1 MATLNM
7 NKRQQIQTSATD
19 SIVFNRFVGVVEV
32 APRVGK
38 TKITIDAL
46 NTVEKD
52 INVLILAPRKEIFDS
67 WKEEMKKWNLRSNIN
82 VEFLWS
88 NSISKNKK
96 AYNLII
102 ADEIHAYNLK
112 VLSLLSKEQLKG
124 TRILALTGTLDG
136 DTEYLLETIL
146 KLNVLYTYSVEQA
159 IKDKIIADYEIICV
173 GCDLDQ
179 QDKYVLSGNKE
190 NPFLQTETE
199 AYAYWDSSYTAAK
212 QRQKWSSLRFLMSKR
227 LDVIYNARSKQKV
240 TEDILS
246 TVDRCIIFSGRQDI
260 ADKLGDNSFHSKSD
274 KDSLKQFSE
283 GTIDKLS
290 VVSMVS
296 MGITIPDLKVAVFNQ
311 LKSGENL
318 AVQQAMRAMNMEGGR
333 KANIYIVYLRN
344 TQDEVWMR
352 SALKGFE
359 ASKIKEC
366 KIQEL
371 KDGNKP
377 KSKRTSKKV
386 VKA

>member
-1 MATLNM
+1 MQIRTQVQSIATN
-7 NKRQQIQTSATD
+7 T
-19 SIVFNRFVGVVEV
+19 IVFNRFVGVVEV

-46 NTVEKD
+46 NTVEKE
-52 INVLILAPRKEIFDS
+52 ISVLILAPRKEIFES
-67 WKEEMKKWNLRSNIN
+67 WKEEMEKWNLRDNIK

-112 VLSLLSKEQLKG
+112 VLGLLAKEQLKG

-136 DTEYLLETIL
+136 DTEFLLETML

-159 IKDKIIADYEIICV
+159 IADKIIADYEIICV
-173 GCDLDQ
+173 GCDLDAA
-179 QDKYVLSGNKE
+179 DKYVLGGNKD
-190 NPFLQTETE
+190 NPFLQTELE
-199 AYAYWDSSYTAAK
+199 AYTYWDKSYTQSK
-212 QRQKWSSLRFLMSKR
+212 QRQQWSSLRFLMSKR

-246 TVDRCIIFSGRQDI
+246 LVDRCIIFSGRQDI

-283 GTIDKLS
+283 GKIDKLS

-296 MGITIPDLKVAVFNQ
+296 MGVTIPDLKVAVFNQ

-318 AVQQAMRAMNMEGGR
+318 AVQQAMRAMNMEKGR
-333 KANIYIVYLRN
+333 KATIYIVYLRN

-359 ASKIKEC
+359 SSKIKEC
-366 KIQEL
+366 TIEEL
-371 KDGNKP
+371 RNGSKVKSRKTK
-377 KSKRTSKKV
+377 KSKSV
-386 VKA
+386 A

>member
-1 MATLNM
+1 MQIRTQVQSIATN
-7 NKRQQIQTSATD
+7 A
-19 SIVFNRFVGVVEV
+19 IVFNRFVGVVEV

-46 NTVEKD
+46 NTVEKE
-52 INVLILAPRKEIFDS
+52 ISVLILAPRKEIFES
-67 WKEEMKKWNLRSNIN
+67 WKEEMEKWNLRDNIK

-112 VLSLLSKEQLKG
+112 VLGLLAKEQTKG

-136 DTEYLLETIL
+136 DTEFLLETML
-146 KLNVLYTYSVEQA
+146 KLSVLYTYSVEQA
-159 IKDKIIADYEIICV
+159 IADKIIADYEIICV
-173 GCDLDQ
+173 GCDLDIT
-179 QDKYVLSGNKE
+179 DKYVLGGNKE
-190 NPFLQTETE
+190 NPFLQTELE
-199 AYAYWDSSYTAAK
+199 AYTYWDSSYTQAK

-246 TVDRCIIFSGRQDI
+246 LVDRCIIFSGRQDI

-283 GTIDKLS
+283 GKIDKLS

-296 MGITIPDLKVAVFNQ
+296 MGVTIPNLKVAVFNQ

-318 AVQQAMRAMNMEGGR
+318 AVQQAMRTMNMEKGK
-333 KANIYIVYLRN
+333 KATIYIVYLRN

-359 ASKIKEC
+359 SKKIKEC
-366 KIQEL
+366 TIEEL
-371 KDGNKP
+371 RNGSKTKSRKTK
-377 KSKRTSKKV
+377 KSKSV
-386 VKA
+386 A

>member
-1 MATLNM
+1 M
-7 NKRQQIQTSATD
+7 
-19 SIVFNRFVGVVEV
+19 E
-32 APRVGK
+32 
-38 TKITIDAL
+38 
-46 NTVEKD
+46 
-52 INVLILAPRKEIFDS
+52 
-67 WKEEMKKWNLRSNIN
+67 KWNLRDNIK

-112 VLSLLSKEQLKG
+112 VLNLLSKEQLKG

-136 DTEYLLETIL
+136 DTEFLLETML

-159 IKDKIIADYEIICV
+159 IADKIIADYEIICV
-173 GCDLDQ
+173 GCDLDAA
-179 QDKYVLSGNKE
+179 DKYVLGGNKE
-190 NPFLQTETE
+190 NPFLQTELE
-199 AYAYWDSSYTAAK
+199 AYSYWDTSYTQAK

-227 LDVIYNARSKQKV
+227 LDVIYNARSKQKI

-246 TVDRCIIFSGRQDI
+246 LVDRCIIFSGRQDI

-283 GTIDKLS
+283 GKIDKLS

-296 MGITIPDLKVAVFNQ
+296 MGVTIPDLKVAVFNQ

-318 AVQQAMRAMNMEGGR
+318 AVQQAMRAMNMEKGR
-333 KANIYIVYLRN
+333 KATIYIVYLRN

-359 ASKIKEC
+359 SSKIKEC
-366 KIQEL
+366 TIEEL
-371 KDGNKP
+371 RNGSKVKSRKTK
-377 KSKRTSKKV
+377 KSKSV
-386 VKA
+386 A

>member
-1 MATLNM
+1 MQIRTQVQSTATN
-7 NKRQQIQTSATD
+7 T
-19 SIVFNRFVGVVEV
+19 IVFNRFVGVVEV

-46 NTVEKD
+46 NTVEKE
-52 INVLILAPRKEIFDS
+52 ISVLILAPRKEIFES
-67 WKEEMKKWNLRSNIN
+67 WKEEMEKWNLRDNIK

-112 VLSLLSKEQLKG
+112 VLNLLSKEQLKG

-136 DTEYLLETIL
+136 DTEFLLETML

-159 IKDKIIADYEIICV
+159 IADKIIADYEIICV
-173 GCDLDQ
+173 GCDLDAA
-179 QDKYVLSGNKE
+179 DKYVLGGNKE
-190 NPFLQTETE
+190 NPFLQTELE
-199 AYAYWDSSYTAAK
+199 AYSYWDTSYTQAK

-246 TVDRCIIFSGRQDI
+246 LVDRCIIFSGRQDI

-283 GTIDKLS
+283 GKIDKLS

-296 MGITIPDLKVAVFNQ
+296 MGVTIPDLKVAVFNQ

-318 AVQQAMRAMNMEGGR
+318 AVQQAMRAMNMEKGR
-333 KANIYIVYLRN
+333 KATIYIVYLRN

-359 ASKIKEC
+359 SSKIKEC
-366 KIQEL
+366 TIEEL
-371 KDGNKP
+371 RNGSKVKSRKTK
-377 KSKRTSKKV
+377 KSKSV
-386 VKA
+386 A

>member
-1 MATLNM
+1 M
-7 NKRQQIQTSATD
+7 NKRQEIQTAATD
-19 SIVFNRFVGVVEV
+19 AIVFNRFVGVVEV

-46 NTVEKD
+46 NTVEKE
-52 INVLILAPRKEIFDS
+52 ISVLILAPRKEIFES
-67 WKEEMKKWNLRSNIN
+67 WKEEMKKWNLRDNIK

-112 VLSLLSKEQLKG
+112 VLNLLSKEQLKG

-136 DTEYLLETIL
+136 DTEFLLETML

-159 IKDKIIADYEIICV
+159 IADKIIADYEIICV
-173 GCDLDQ
+173 GCDLDYR
-179 QDKYVLSGNKE
+179 DKYVLGGNKE
-190 NPFLQTETE
+190 NAFLQTEAE
-199 AYAYWDSSYTAAK
+199 AYAYWDTAYTQAK

-246 TVDRCIIFSGRQDI
+246 LVDRCIIFSGRQDI

-283 GTIDKLS
+283 GKIDKLS
-290 VVSMVS
+290 VVAMVS

-318 AVQQAMRAMNMEGGR
+318 AVQQAMRAMNMDGGR
-333 KANIYIVYLRN
+333 KATIYIVYLRN

-359 ASKIKEC
+359 SNKIKEC
-366 KIQEL
+366 SIEEL
-371 KDGNKP
+371 KDGSKTKSRKTK
-377 KSKRTSKKV
+377 KSKSV
-386 VKA
+386 A

>member
-1 MATLNM
+1 VQSIATN
-7 NKRQQIQTSATD
+7 T
-19 SIVFNRFVGVVEV
+19 IVFNRFVGVVEV

-46 NTVEKD
+46 NTVEKE
-52 INVLILAPRKEIFDS
+52 ISVLILAPRKEIFES
-67 WKEEMKKWNLRSNIN
+67 WKEEMEKWNLRDNIK

-112 VLSLLSKEQLKG
+112 VLGLLAKEQLKG

-136 DTEYLLETIL
+136 DTEFLLETML

-159 IKDKIIADYEIICV
+159 IADKIIADYEIICV
-173 GCDLDQ
+173 GCDLDAA
-179 QDKYVLSGNKE
+179 DKYVLGGNKE
-190 NPFLQTETE
+190 NPFLQTELE
-199 AYAYWDSSYTAAK
+199 AYTYWDKSYTQSK
-212 QRQKWSSLRFLMSKR
+212 QRQQWSSLRFLMSKR

-246 TVDRCIIFSGRQDI
+246 LVDRCIIFSGRQDI

-283 GTIDKLS
+283 GKIDKLS

-296 MGITIPDLKVAVFNQ
+296 MGVTIPDLKVAVFNQ

-318 AVQQAMRAMNMEGGR
+318 AVQQAMRAMNMEKGR
-333 KANIYIVYLRN
+333 KATIYIVYLRN

-359 ASKIKEC
+359 SSKIKEC
-366 KIQEL
+366 TIEEL
-371 KDGNKP
+371 RNGSKVKSRKTK
-377 KSKRTSKKV
+377 KSKSV
-386 VKA
+386 A

>member
-1 MATLNM
+1 MQIRTQVQSIATNA
-7 NKRQQIQTSATD
+7 I
-19 SIVFNRFVGVVEV
+19 IFNRFVGVVEV

-46 NTVEKD
+46 NTVEKE
-52 INVLILAPRKEIFDS
+52 ISVLILAPRKEIFES
-67 WKEEMKKWNLRSNIN
+67 WKEEMEKWNLRDNIK

-112 VLSLLSKEQLKG
+112 VLGLLAKEQLKG

-136 DTEYLLETIL
+136 DTEFLLETML

-159 IKDKIIADYEIICV
+159 IADKIIADYEIICV
-173 GCDLDQ
+173 GCDLDAA
-179 QDKYVLSGNKE
+179 DKYVLGGNKD
-190 NPFLQTETE
+190 NPFLQTELE
-199 AYAYWDSSYTAAK
+199 AYTYWDKSYTQSK
-212 QRQKWSSLRFLMSKR
+212 QRQQWSSLRFLMSKR

-246 TVDRCIIFSGRQDI
+246 LVDRCIIFSGRQDI

-283 GTIDKLS
+283 GKIDKLS

-296 MGITIPDLKVAVFNQ
+296 MGVTIPDLKVAVFNQ

-318 AVQQAMRAMNMEGGR
+318 AVQQAMRAMNMEKGR
-333 KANIYIVYLRN
+333 KATIYIVYLRN

-359 ASKIKEC
+359 SSKIKEC
-366 KIQEL
+366 TIEEL
-371 KDGNKP
+371 RNGSKVKSRKTK
-377 KSKRTSKKV
+377 KSKSV
-386 VKA
+386 A